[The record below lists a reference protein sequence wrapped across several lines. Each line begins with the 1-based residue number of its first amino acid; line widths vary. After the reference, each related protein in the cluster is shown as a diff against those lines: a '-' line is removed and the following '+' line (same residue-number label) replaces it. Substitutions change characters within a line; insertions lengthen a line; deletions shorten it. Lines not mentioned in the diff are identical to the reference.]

1 MQLITPFPRSVAL
14 ADPRSAAAAG
24 AGACTQLTRAPAKKR
39 EPRLRRSQRA
49 DVHSQQELDVTA
61 INCHHHFCEE
71 LCEIGRR
78 WKSPDGARACSR
90 IAIVY
95 FTQRTQE
102 AGFAIPRMKH
112 NAHAHSHSSARKPVS
127 ERRYGVS
134 GLPRQ
139 QIGAGTSWVG
149 SQGQIQLTR

>member
-61 INCHHHFCEE
+61 ISATTISVKSFARSVGD
-71 LCEIGRR
+71 GR
-78 WKSPDGARACSR
+78 ART
-90 IAIVY
+90 VH
-95 FTQRTQE
+95 E
-102 AGFAIPRMKH
+102 H
-112 NAHAHSHSSARKPVS
+112 AHALLLFTLHNEHN
-127 ERRYGVS
+127 
-134 GLPRQ
+134 RQ
-139 QIGAGTSWVG
+139 G
-149 SQGQIQLTR
+149 SQFLV